1 MITVEKFDELYVE
14 HVEKVMRNPSVQK
27 LAIKDFHVFIEILD
41 NALDDFER
49 TLIDEGYEEDE

>member
-1 MITVEKFDELYVE
+1 MDIKRFDELYVE

-49 TLIDEGYEEDE
+49 ALIDEGGMENE

>member
-1 MITVEKFDELYVE
+1 MDIKRFDELYVE
-14 HVEKVMRNPSVQK
+14 HIEKVMRNPSVQK

-49 TLIDEGYEEDE
+49 ALIDEGGMENE